1 MDFESITSFIS
12 NNPAIIVAAVVIGGL
27 VISGAVKLR
36 RMMHVERNGIV
47 GTAVVKRLSETGRIR
62 NRTPEIVLELKVSL
76 PGFAPYNI
84 EKRSNVPMI
93 YYPRIQPGMT
103 IEVITDRD
111 KFYDPEYL
119 GLRFHDGV
127 SG

>member
-12 NNPAIIVAAVVIGGL
+12 NYPAIIIAAVVIGGL
-27 VISGAVKLR
+27 AISGAIKIR

-47 GTAVVKRLSETGRIR
+47 GTAVVKRLSETGRVK
-62 NRTPEIVLELKVSL
+62 NHTPEIALELEVSL

-84 EKRSNVPMI
+84 EKRANVPMI

-103 IEVITDRD
+103 IEVITDPERL
-111 KFYDPEYL
+111 YDPEYL
-119 GLRFHDGV
+119 GLRFHDGIP
-127 SG
+127 G